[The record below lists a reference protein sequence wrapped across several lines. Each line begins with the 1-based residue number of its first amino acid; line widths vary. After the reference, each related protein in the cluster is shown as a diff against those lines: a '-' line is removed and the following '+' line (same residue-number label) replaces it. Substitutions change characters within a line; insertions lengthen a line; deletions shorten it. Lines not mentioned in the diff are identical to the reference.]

1 MTTDRTRVTIAE
13 IAREAGVSEATVS
26 KVLNGRTEVAPATRT
41 RVQDLLDARGYERR
55 GIRVEE
61 RTGLIDLV
69 ISELNTPW
77 SMDVL
82 RGAEHEARRA
92 GTAVVVT
99 STEGRSDESWLD
111 RVTERRSD
119 GVLLVLSPLPP
130 GAARRLTAAGI
141 PFVLVDPVGGFDP
154 AIPTIG
160 VTNWAGA
167 LAATEH
173 LIALGHRRIAAI
185 TGPPDLVCSQQRL
198 EGYRAALGRAG
209 MPVDDDLIRY
219 GDFRAVGGAREAY
232 ALLETPDP
240 PTAIFAG
247 SDLQATGVYQ
257 EAHRRGM
264 RIPDQLSVIGFD
276 DVALC
281 EWVSPPLTTVRQPLL
296 EMARMA
302 IRSVLDP
309 SSSDQPL
316 RLELATSLI
325 TRESTARPPG

>member
-1 MTTDRTRVTIAE
+1 MTNARVTIAE

-26 KVLNGRTEVAPATRT
+26 KVLNGRTEVAPATRA
-41 RVQDLLDARGYERR
+41 RVQELLDARGYERR
-55 GIRVEE
+55 GTRVEE
-61 RTGLIDLV
+61 RTGLLDLV

-82 RGAEHEARRA
+82 RGAEQEARRA
-92 GTAVVVT
+92 GAAVVVS
-99 STEGRSDESWLD
+99 STESRSDISWLD

-119 GVLLVLSPLPP
+119 GVLLVLSPLPA

-154 AIPTIG
+154 AIPTVG
-160 VTNWAGA
+160 VTNWAGG

-173 LIALGHRRIAAI
+173 LIALGHRRIGVI

-209 MPVDDDLIRY
+209 LPFDESLVRY
-219 GDFRAVGGAREAY
+219 GNFRADGGAREAN
-232 ALLETPDP
+232 ALLETDDP

-257 EAHRRGM
+257 EVHRRGW

-281 EWVSPPLTTVRQPLL
+281 DWVSPPLTTVRQPLL
-296 EMARMA
+296 EMARIA
-302 IRSVLDP
+302 VRSVLDP
-309 SSSDQPL
+309 AASDRPL

-325 TRESTARPPG
+325 TRESTAAPASS

>member
-1 MTTDRTRVTIAE
+1 VTTTRVTIAE

-26 KVLNGRTEVAPATRT
+26 KVLNGRTEVAPATRA
-41 RVQDLLDARGYERR
+41 RVQELLDARGYERR
-55 GIRVEE
+55 GTRVEE

-82 RGAEHEARRA
+82 LGAEQEARRA
-92 GTAVVVT
+92 GAAVVVT

-119 GVLLVLSPLPP
+119 GVLLVLSPLPA

-154 AIPTIG
+154 AIPTVG
-160 VTNWAGA
+160 VTNWAGG

-173 LIALGHRRIAAI
+173 LIGLGHERIGVI
-185 TGPPDLVCSQQRL
+185 TGPPDLICSQQRL

-209 MPVDDDLIRY
+209 LRVDDSLVRY
-219 GDFRAVGGAREAY
+219 GDFRADGGAREAR
-232 ALLETPDP
+232 ALLDLPDP
-240 PTAIFAG
+240 PTAVFAG
-247 SDLQATGVYQ
+247 SDLQATGVYA
-257 EAHRRGM
+257 EAHRRGL
-264 RIPDQLSVIGFD
+264 RIPDELSVVGFD

-281 EWVSPPLTTVRQPLL
+281 EWVSPTLTTVRQPLL

-309 SSSDQPL
+309 TESDRPL
-316 RLELATSLI
+316 RLELATSLV
-325 TRESTARPPG
+325 TRESTAPPG

>member
-1 MTTDRTRVTIAE
+1 MTTTRVTIAE

-26 KVLNGRTEVAPATRT
+26 KVLNGRTEVAPATRA

-55 GIRVEE
+55 GTRVEE

-82 RGAEHEARRA
+82 RGAEQEARRA
-92 GTAVVVT
+92 GAAVVVT
-99 STEGRSDESWLD
+99 STEGRDDASWLD
-111 RVTERRSD
+111 RVTARRSD
-119 GVLLVLSPLPP
+119 GVLLALAPLPA
-130 GAARRLTAAGI
+130 GGARRLTAAGI

-154 AIPTIG
+154 AIPTVG

-173 LIALGHRRIAAI
+173 LIGLGHRRIAAI
-185 TGPPDLVCSQQRL
+185 TGPPELVCSQQRV

-209 MPVDDDLIRY
+209 LPVDDALVRY
-219 GDFRAVGGAREAY
+219 GDFRPGGGEDQAR
-232 ALLETPDP
+232 ALLELPDP

-247 SDLQATGVYQ
+247 SDLQATGVYA
-257 EAHRRGM
+257 EAHRRGL
-264 RIPDQLSVIGFD
+264 RVPDQLSVVGFD

-281 EWVSPPLTTVRQPLL
+281 EWVSPALTTVRQPLL
-296 EMARMA
+296 EMARLA
-302 IRSVLDP
+302 IRTVLDP
-309 SSSDQPL
+309 PGTGQPL
-316 RLELATSLI
+316 RIELSTALI
-325 TRESTARPPG
+325 TRESTAPPPG